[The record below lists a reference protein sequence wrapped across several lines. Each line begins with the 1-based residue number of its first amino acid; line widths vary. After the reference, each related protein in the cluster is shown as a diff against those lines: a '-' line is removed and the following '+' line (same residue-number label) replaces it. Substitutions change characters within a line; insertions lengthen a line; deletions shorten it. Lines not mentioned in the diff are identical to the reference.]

1 MAFSKKHIIIGLHVL
16 GWLLLAFIFL
26 FYIPLV
32 WNVKLPGFFITWQ
45 LILFFMLILLFYT
58 NARYIIPNTIL
69 KGKQTLFI
77 LWIALI
83 ITGTQLAA
91 LGYTALT
98 DMHARMALLVGKTND
113 PYHIWDRYVFTMTVL
128 ILGIS
133 TSWALLE
140 YRRHAEQ
147 KRQKLEEDK
156 TKMELTVLKTQINPH
171 FFFNSLNS
179 VYSLTYIDVDDA
191 RKALL
196 TLGNMMRYLLYNT
209 EEGNTTLLK
218 EVDFLRNYIT
228 LMKLRATENVKIEL
242 DIPDKLNDYV
252 ISTMLL
258 LPFLENA
265 FKHGVDTI
273 EKTVISIKLK
283 QDKSFLFFSV
293 INCTFTKN
301 NDDNYAGGLGLTNT
315 KRRLELLYPQK
326 HILHTGINENGK
338 YEVNLQIDL
347 EYDNNKMHSHR

>member
-1 MAFSKKHIIIGLHVL
+1 MIFSKKHIAVGLHVL

-32 WNVKLPGFFITWQ
+32 WNVKLPAFFIIWQ
-45 LILFFMLILLFYT
+45 LILFFMLVVLFYT
-58 NARYIIPNTIL
+58 NSRYIIPNTIL

-77 LWIALI
+77 LWIIGI
-83 ITGTQLAA
+83 IFGTQLAA

-98 DMHARMALLVGKTND
+98 DMHTRMALLVGKTSD
-113 PYHIWDRYVFTMTVL
+113 PYYIWDRYVFTMTIL

-140 YRRHAEQ
+140 YRRRAEQ
-147 KRQKLEEDK
+147 KQKKLEEDK
-156 TKMELTVLKTQINPH
+156 IDMELIVLKTQINPH

-179 VYSLTYIDVDDA
+179 VYSLTYIDVEDS

-196 TLGNMMRYLLYNT
+196 TLSNMMRYLLYNT

-218 EVDFLRNYIT
+218 EVDFLKNYIA

-242 DIPDKLNDYV
+242 DIPDNLEDYM
-252 ISTMLL
+252 ISHMLL

-265 FKHGVDTI
+265 FKHGVDPV

-283 QDKSFLFFSV
+283 QDKSLLYFTV

-301 NDDNYAGGLGLTNT
+301 NNDNCEGGLGLSNT
-315 KRRLELLYPQK
+315 KRRLELLYPK
-326 HILHTGINENGK
+326 KYRLRTGINENGK

-347 EYDNNKMHSHR
+347 DI